1 MQLKEDWKK
10 GEIFFFGGGGGIFNF
25 SGTEGEYS
33 GHRKRNLG
41 RLRET

>member
-1 MQLKEDWKK
+1 MQFKGNWKK
-10 GEIFFFGGGGGIFNF
+10 GEIFWGGMFNF

-33 GHRKRNLG
+33 WHHKRNLG